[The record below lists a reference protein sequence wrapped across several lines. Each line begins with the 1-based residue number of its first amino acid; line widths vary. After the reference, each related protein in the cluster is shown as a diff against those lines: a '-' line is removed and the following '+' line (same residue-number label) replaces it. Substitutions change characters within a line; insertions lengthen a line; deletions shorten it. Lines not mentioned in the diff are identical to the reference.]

1 MIKYDKK
8 HKYFIV
14 ILTNKIYVMCSNKRN
29 NYFKVFEKF
38 IKFLDDNNKFLK
50 KIYITHRDNLS
61 LIKDIKK

>member
-1 MIKYDKK
+1 MIK
-8 HKYFIV
+8 HKYLII
-14 ILTNKIYVMCSNKRN
+14 ILTNKIYVMYSNKRN

>member
-1 MIKYDKK
+1 MLC
-8 HKYFIV
+8 IV
-14 ILTNKIYVMCSNKRN
+14 TKEIIILRFLK
-29 NYFKVFEKF
+29 KF